1 MRVATLLVLSLML
14 LAGCEPG
21 SAPNV
26 QQAPAVVETKSER
39 DEAVREAFKEGSADR
54 RADSTTTA
62 AIADVLHR
70 LGKAGTDCDSTAGLA
85 LFDLESMSDLVLAN
99 AGMANANKSQREG
112 FVSGLRSSAQS
123 GWFSRT
129 AATFMWARVKLPRV
143 DVSGDGTFAVAYAR
157 LEHAEPGVISKFR
170 FWLLKGEKGWRVYDW
185 ENLNMSIRMTRMAG
199 TLMATQSGFVVPAW
213 TRHTHKLA
221 EIRYQIELG
230 EYEGARAAL
239 RQLDRVTFPSEI
251 NSVLQYYNGML
262 EMYEERHA
270 KALEYFDAALR
281 NKPEFA
287 DARYG
292 RGLSLNGPGRHE
304 EAVVEFKWYIDTLG
318 SDPLALGDY
327 ASSLTHLDR
336 HEEAKELYRASYRD
350 TPSALAVIGVA
361 ICEPGNDFSELAPM
375 FAALPDP
382 ATDYPVI
389 ADSLWNEYEL
399 PGALKVVNEA
409 FRTTHPDDR
418 NLRFWSGKVAYYE
431 GNFAEAANQLR
442 PILPKTLS
450 EDDEIMPMY
459 RSAML
464 YSGQAVQALRDE
476 AGSKAAFTE
485 LADELYF
492 SLRDLRGLW
501 ELCLAWYPGREKEPL
516 LHMYMAYV
524 DEAMGRYGPA
534 ELRIRRAYMLAQKDE
549 KLASSIREDWFGLL
563 YAQNRTIEAYLKLPG
578 RPKSFKAA
586 TDRSTREGNA
596 FMLETLLAFHAKRY
610 PNDAGVP
617 LAKGNLA
624 FLRGEWATAATE
636 LNNYL
641 GTAMR
646 DKANDWQTLERCVRA
661 AVRSNKQS
669 LVEPRCR
676 RKGEHPD
683 HWLLVLLYVSS
694 NQPKKALDQLDAYR
708 AWLADDEAYASEI
721 QELYADPDVGET
733 IRRMDYNS
741 LHQAHPPA
749 KGD

>member
-1 MRVATLLVLSLML
+1 MRFGTLVLALLL
-14 LAGCEPG
+14 LAGCEQE

-26 QQAPAVVETKSER
+26 QQAPAVAETKTER

-54 RADSTTTA
+54 RADSATTA
-62 AIADVLHR
+62 AIADVLQR
-70 LGKAGTDCDSTAGLA
+70 LGKAGTDCDATAGLK
-85 LFDLESMSDLVLAN
+85 LFDLESMCDLVLAN
-99 AGMANANKSQREG
+99 AGMANANVKQREA
-112 FVSGLRSSAQS
+112 FVSGMRTSAQS
-123 GWFSRT
+123 GWFSR
-129 AATFMWARVKLPRV
+129 ASATFMWARVKLPRV
-143 DVSGDGTFAVAYAR
+143 DVSGDGRFAVAYAR
-157 LEHAEPGVISKFR
+157 LEQAEEGVLTKFR
-170 FWLLKGEKGWRVYDW
+170 FWLVNGEQGWRVYDW
-185 ENLNMSIRMTRMAG
+185 ENLNMSIRMSRMAG
-199 TLMATQSGFVVPAW
+199 SLMASQTGFIAPEW
-213 TRHTHKLA
+213 TRHTDKLNYT
-221 EIRYQIELG
+221 RYLIELG
-230 EYEGARAAL
+230 DYAGARANL
-239 RQLDRVTFPSEI
+239 RQLDRVIFPSEI

-262 EMYEERHA
+262 EVYEQQYA
-270 KALEYFDAALR
+270 KGLEYLDAALR

-292 RGLSLNGPGRHE
+292 RGLSLAGLARHE
-304 EAVVEFKWYIDTLG
+304 EAIVEFKWYLDTLG

-327 ASSLTHLDR
+327 ATSLTHLDR
-336 HEEAKELYRASYRD
+336 HEEAKDLYRASHRD
-350 TPSALAVIGVA
+350 TPSAFAVVGVA
-361 ICEPGNDFSELAPM
+361 ICEPGEDFSELKPM
-375 FAALPDP
+375 FEALPNP
-382 ATDYPVI
+382 ATDYPEI
-389 ADSLWNEYEL
+389 AKALWDVHFL
-399 PGALKVVNEA
+399 PAALKVVNEA
-409 FRTTHPDDR
+409 FRATHPDDR
-418 NLRFWSGKVAYYE
+418 NLHLWSGKVAYHE
-431 GNFAEAANQLR
+431 GDFAEAARQLR
-442 PILPKTLS
+442 PILPKSLS
-450 EDDEIMPMY
+450 EDDEIMPLY

-492 SLRDLRGLW
+492 NLNDMRALW

-524 DEAMGRYGPA
+524 DEALGRYGPA
-534 ELRIRRAYMLAQKDE
+534 EIRIARAYKLAQKDE

-563 YAQNRTIEAYLKLPG
+563 YAQGRTIEAYLKLPG

-586 TDRSTREGNA
+586 TDRSTRDGNA
-596 FMLETLLAFHAKRY
+596 FMLECLLTFHAKRY
-610 PNDAGVP
+610 PGDAGVP

-646 DKANDWQTLERCVRA
+646 DKAKDWLTLERCVRA
-661 AVRSNKQS
+661 AVRSNKQA

-708 AWLADDEAYASEI
+708 AWLADDEAYAAAI
-721 QELYADPDVGET
+721 QDLYTDADVGET

-741 LHQAHPPA
+741 LHRAHPPA
-749 KGD
+749 KGE